1 MASPY
6 SVARAKHATIAV
18 ANTAEQVTLT
28 DLATKRGEVEVVN
41 RDGVAAIYFTVDGS
55 TPTVGGD
62 DTYVLPAAIGSF
74 TVRSPANVA
83 AVVKLVSAGTPQYS
97 VQGEVL

>member
-6 SVARAKHATIAV
+6 TVARAKHATMAAATTV
-18 ANTAEQVTLT
+18 ETVTLT

-41 RDGVAAIYFTVDGS
+41 RDGVAAIYFTVDGAA
-55 TPTVGGD
+55 PTVAGD
-62 DTYVLPAAIGSF
+62 DCYVLPAAVGSLI
-74 TVRSPANVA
+74 VKSPANVA
-83 AVVKLVSAGTPQYS
+83 AVVKLISDGTPQYS